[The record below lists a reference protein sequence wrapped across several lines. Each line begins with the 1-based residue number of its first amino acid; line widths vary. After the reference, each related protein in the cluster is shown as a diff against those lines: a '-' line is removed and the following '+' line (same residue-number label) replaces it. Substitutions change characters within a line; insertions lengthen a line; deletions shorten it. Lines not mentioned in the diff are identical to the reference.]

1 MIAIEPKMAWCHPSR
16 PEARK
21 TDGLCIACLL
31 EEKKAT
37 ANARRRKDSAA
48 RRLAILTAPKRIL
61 GVRQNAVTEVPEMCD
76 KCGNRFLLRD
86 GRRVYCPGARAG
98 CGKDWFLVEAS

>member
-1 MIAIEPKMAWCHPSR
+1 VIATEPKMAWCHPNR

-21 TDGLCIACLL
+21 TDGLCVACLL

-37 ANARRRKDSAA
+37 VNARRRKDSAA

-61 GVRQNAVTEVPEMCD
+61 GVRQNAVTEVPGM
-76 KCGNRFLLRD
+76 CGNRFLLLD
-86 GRRVYCPGARAG
+86 GRRVYCPGTRAG